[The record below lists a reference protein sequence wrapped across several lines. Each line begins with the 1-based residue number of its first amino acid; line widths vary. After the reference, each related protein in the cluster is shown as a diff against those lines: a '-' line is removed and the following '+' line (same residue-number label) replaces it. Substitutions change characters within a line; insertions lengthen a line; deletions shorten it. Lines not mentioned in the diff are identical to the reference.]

1 MPPTDTTSYGLYQ
14 INTSTPE
21 KASKAEL
28 EITAFHEDYP
38 GHHMQMAIASASELT
53 PPHKIID
60 IYQNSEFRI
69 QNSEFR
75 AQHLSKVGA
84 DMPNSWLKK

>member
-69 QNSEFR
+69 QNSE
-75 AQHLSKVGA
+75 LSICRRLGQICRTVG
-84 DMPNSWLKK
+84 